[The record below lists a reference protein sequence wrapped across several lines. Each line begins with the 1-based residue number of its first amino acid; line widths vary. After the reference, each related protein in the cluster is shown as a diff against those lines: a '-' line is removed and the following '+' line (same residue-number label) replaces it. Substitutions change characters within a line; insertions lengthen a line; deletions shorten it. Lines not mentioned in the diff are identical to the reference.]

1 MLGHEVKET
10 QSAKEDGPAS
20 RPPEM
25 RMNKHPKL
33 AKKFKLLY
41 QLKAS
46 PAITSNQKLADLLGV
61 SRQSVSKW
69 GRGSG
74 TQSGDAIPD
83 AHFFRIGQLFGI
95 DSYLFTLEYEE
106 FEREVRKI
114 MERRNR
120 ARLRRP
126 RRIFH
131 NDLPVT
137 SENLQGRDVE
147 LASLNEAWDQCAA
160 NVVQITGVAGV
171 GKSSLINEWLAGMDS
186 HNYRGAETVLAWSF
200 HHGFGSH
207 STAAPFELFLTCA
220 LSLLGDVNAVRDNP
234 EVQAISL
241 AREIRQCRTLLVLDG
256 IQNQQYRGGPRFGQF
271 ANPVFSMLVLELARE
286 NPGLCV
292 LGSRL
297 KNADFDTIGPP
308 RAISLELMGQPG
320 MAAKSGF

>member
-1 MLGHEVKET
+1 MT
-10 QSAKEDGPAS
+10 
-20 RPPEM
+20 
-25 RMNKHPKL
+25 KHPKL
-33 AKKFKLLY
+33 ARKFKLLY
-41 QLKAS
+41 QLKAG
-46 PAITSNQKLADLLGV
+46 PGITSNQKLADLLGV

-95 DSYLFTLEYEE
+95 DSYLFTLEYEK
-106 FEREVRKI
+106 FEKEVRKTL
-114 MERRNR
+114 ERRNR

-137 SENLQGRDVE
+137 GENLQGREAE

-160 NVVQITGVAGV
+160 NVIQITGVAGV
-171 GKSSLINEWLAGMDS
+171 GKSSLINEWLAGMDA
-186 HNYRGAETVLAWSF
+186 HDYRGAETVITWSF
-200 HHGFGSH
+200 HHGFGSR

-220 LSLLGDVNAVRDNP
+220 LSLLGDANAVRDNP
-234 EVQAISL
+234 EGQAMSL
-241 AREIRQCRTLLVLDG
+241 VREIRQCRTLLVLDG
-256 IQNQQYRGGPRFGQF
+256 IQNQQYRGGPGFGQF
-271 ANPVFSMLVLELARE
+271 ENPAFATLVRELARE
-286 NPGLCV
+286 NAGLCV

-297 KNADFDTIGPP
+297 KNADFDAIGPP
-308 RAISLELMGQPG
+308 RAISLELMGQSG